1 MKKFMFALHCCCVLV
16 IYAGNSLLAQ
26 GTTVPVNV
34 SYKFNNNYFPLVQM
48 HKAASIYIDAADAE
62 VVNIAATAFQNDI
75 KLTTGLSPSV
85 IKNSKNLSAYPVV
98 IGTIGQSS
106 LIGQLIKNKKIQA
119 EKVRGKWETFS
130 IAVVNNPFPKVKQAL
145 VIFGSDKR
153 GTAFGVFELSRMMG
167 VSPFVWWA
175 DVAPAHHDAVYIT
188 PGKSIEGPPSVKYR
202 GIFLNDEDWGL
213 RPWAAKNMDKD
224 KKDIGPRTYEK
235 IFELLLRLKANYLWP
250 AMHPGTKAFWYY
262 KENPVLARKY
272 AIIMGSS
279 HHEPMLR
286 NTEFEWNE
294 NFKEEYGKAHGD
306 WRYDTNKEEIYRFF
320 DDRAKQSVNNDAIYT
335 VGMRAT
341 KDGAMSGPAST
352 EGKVKILEDVIHDQR
367 EILSKRLNKPAD
379 EVPQLFCP
387 YKEVLPLYRAGLKL
401 PEDVTILWVDDNH
414 GYIRQLPNPAEQKRS
429 GGSGVYYHFSYWGTP
444 QDYLWLCS
452 TSPALTAYEM
462 NKAYQ
467 FNARKIWVFNVGDL
481 KPAELETQF
490 AMDMAWNVSKWP
502 PEKAGDY
509 ALSWAKET
517 FGEAYALRIAA
528 IKAEYYRLA
537 AAGKP
542 EHVDLVSYTET
553 EANQR
558 LKDYQELANQAE
570 ELAKSIPARLQDA
583 YYELILYPVEGA
595 KLMNEKILY
604 AKKSIG
610 TDISASAS
618 SAYLQKAQ
626 QAYDKIQSLTRKY
639 NDTVAGGKWNGMM
652 DAHPRNIAMFDA
664 PEKLL
669 EKNMQNAI
677 YNLAKD
683 SGTTYIPASAYQRKQ
698 DSEGLSVKTIAGL
711 GITGRGVTVRPFP
724 DKSFPENEVG
734 NAPYVEYKV
743 KLAKGSNRI
752 TVKCLPTFRVYDG
765 LFMRYGIAL
774 KNQPVQVVDLKSLAE
789 TKPWE
794 ANVLRGYT
802 QGETVFKANEAG
814 EHIVRIYLLDPGLV
828 INELE
833 VQVM

>member
-1 MKKFMFALHCCCVLV
+1 MKKFMFTLCCCCILV
-16 IYAGNSLLAQ
+16 VYTGNPLLAQ
-26 GTTVPVNV
+26 AVPVKV
-34 SYKFNNNYFPLVQM
+34 SYNSNSGYFPLVNKS
-48 HKAASIYIDAADAE
+48 KAASLYIDAADAE
-62 VVNIAATAFQNDI
+62 VVSIAATAFQNDI
-75 KLTTGLSPSV
+75 KLMAGLSPA
-85 IKNSKNLSAYPVV
+85 IIRNSKNLIAYPVI
-98 IGTIGQSS
+98 IGTIGQSA
-106 LIGQLIKNKKIQA
+106 LINQLIKSKKIQA

-175 DVAPAHHDAVYIT
+175 DVVPAHHDAVYIT

-213 RPWAAKNMDKD
+213 RPWAAKNMDVD
-224 KKDIGPRTYEK
+224 KKDIGPKTYAH
-235 IFELLLRLKANYLWP
+235 IFELMLRLKANYLWP

-272 AIIMGSS
+272 AIVMGSS

-341 KDGAMSGPAST
+341 KDGAMSGPPT
-352 EGKVKILEDVIHDQR
+352 VQGKIKVLEDVIHDQR
-367 EILSKRLNKPAD
+367 EILAKRLGKPAD
-379 EVPQLFCP
+379 EIPQLFCP
-387 YKEVLPLYRAGLKL
+387 YREVLPLYQAGLKV

-414 GYIRQLPNPAEQKRS
+414 GYIRQLSNPAEQKRS

-452 TSPALTAYEM
+452 TSPTLTSYEM
-462 NKAYQ
+462 TKAYQ
-467 FNARKIWVFNVGDL
+467 FNARRIWVFNVGDL

-490 AMDMAWNVSKWP
+490 AMDLAWDVNKWP

-542 EHVDLVSYTET
+542 EHIDLVSYTEA
-553 EANQR
+553 EADQR
-558 LKDYQELANQAE
+558 LKDYQELANQAQ
-570 ELAKSIPARLQDA
+570 ELAKSIPERLQDA

-610 TDISASAS
+610 ADVNANAAVS
-618 SAYLQKAQ
+618 YLKKAQ
-626 QAYDKIQSLTRKY
+626 HAYDQIQSLTKKY
-639 NDTVAGGKWNGMM
+639 NDSIAGGKWSGMM
-652 DAHPRNIAMFDA
+652 DAHPREIPMFNA
-664 PEKLL
+664 PQKLL
-669 EKNMQNAI
+669 DQNRQNPA
-677 YNLAKD
+677 YSLVKD
-683 SGTTYIPASAYQRKQ
+683 SSIDHIPASAYQRKQ
-698 DSEGLSVKTIAGL
+698 DLKGFSIKTIAGL
-711 GITGRGVTVRPFP
+711 GITGRGVTVLPFP
-724 DKSFPENEVG
+724 DKSFAENEISK
-734 NAPYVEYKV
+734 APYVAYKV
-743 KLAKGSNRI
+743 KLAKGNNRI

-765 LFMRYGIAL
+765 LLMRYGIAV
-774 KNQPVQVVDLKSLAE
+774 NDGPVQVVGLKSFSE

-794 ANVLRGYT
+794 INVLRGYT
-802 QGETVFKANEAG
+802 QGETVFKADKNE
-814 EHIVRIYLLDPGLV
+814 ETTVKIYLPDPGLV

-833 VQVM
+833 VKPL

>member
-1 MKKFMFALHCCCVLV
+1 MFTLCCCCILV
-16 IYAGNSLLAQ
+16 VYTGNPLLAQ
-26 GTTVPVNV
+26 AVPVKV
-34 SYKFNNNYFPLVQM
+34 SYNSNSGYFPLVNKS
-48 HKAASIYIDAADAE
+48 KAASLYIDAADAE
-62 VVNIAATAFQNDI
+62 VVSIAATAFQNDI
-75 KLTTGLSPSV
+75 KLMAGLSPA
-85 IKNSKNLSAYPVV
+85 IIRNSKNLIAYPVI
-98 IGTIGQSS
+98 IGTIGQSA
-106 LIGQLIKNKKIQA
+106 LINQLIKSKKIQA

-175 DVAPAHHDAVYIT
+175 DVVPAHHDAVYIT

-213 RPWAAKNMDKD
+213 RPWAAKNMDVD
-224 KKDIGPRTYEK
+224 KKDIGPKTYAH
-235 IFELLLRLKANYLWP
+235 IFELMLRLKANYLWP

-272 AIIMGSS
+272 AIVMGSS

-341 KDGAMSGPAST
+341 KDGAMSGPPT
-352 EGKVKILEDVIHDQR
+352 VQGKIKVLEDVIHDQR
-367 EILSKRLNKPAD
+367 EILAKRLGKPAD
-379 EVPQLFCP
+379 EIPQLFCP
-387 YKEVLPLYRAGLKL
+387 YREVLPLYQAGLKV

-414 GYIRQLPNPAEQKRS
+414 GYIRQLSNPAEQKRS

-452 TSPALTAYEM
+452 TSPTLTSYEM
-462 NKAYQ
+462 TKAYQ
-467 FNARKIWVFNVGDL
+467 FNARRIWVFNVGDL

-490 AMDMAWNVSKWP
+490 AMDLAWDVNKWP

-542 EHVDLVSYTET
+542 EHIDLVSYTEA
-553 EANQR
+553 EADQR
-558 LKDYQELANQAE
+558 LKDYQELANQAQ
-570 ELAKSIPARLQDA
+570 ELAKSIPERLQDA

-610 TDISASAS
+610 ADVNANAAVS
-618 SAYLQKAQ
+618 YLKKAQ
-626 QAYDKIQSLTRKY
+626 HAYDQIQSLTKKY
-639 NDTVAGGKWNGMM
+639 NDSIAGGKWSGMM
-652 DAHPRNIAMFDA
+652 DAHPREIPMFNA
-664 PEKLL
+664 PQKLL
-669 EKNMQNAI
+669 DQNRQNPA
-677 YNLAKD
+677 YSLVKD
-683 SGTTYIPASAYQRKQ
+683 SSIDHIPASAYQRKQ
-698 DSEGLSVKTIAGL
+698 DLKGFSIKTIAGL
-711 GITGRGVTVRPFP
+711 GITGRGVTVLPFP
-724 DKSFPENEVG
+724 DKSFAENEISK
-734 NAPYVEYKV
+734 APYVAYKV
-743 KLAKGSNRI
+743 KLAKGNNRI

-765 LFMRYGIAL
+765 LLMRYGIAV
-774 KNQPVQVVDLKSLAE
+774 NDGPVQVVGLKSFSE

-794 ANVLRGYT
+794 INVLRGYT
-802 QGETVFKANEAG
+802 QGETVFKADKNE
-814 EHIVRIYLLDPGLV
+814 ETTVKIYLPDPGLV

-833 VQVM
+833 VKPL